1 MPNLTALENIEL
13 ATEVCKKAFNP
24 EDILNDVEKMIETY
38 KEMIKQAKIE
48 GETDKYIDQ
57 LRGMRDAYI
66 DMLEWL
72 NK

>member
-1 MPNLTALENIEL
+1 MKNIEMI
-13 ATEVCKKAFNP
+13 AH
-24 EDILNDVEKMIETY
+24 VEKMIEVY
-38 KEMIKQAKIE
+38 KSMIKDAKVE

-57 LRGMRDAYI
+57 LRGKRDAYI